1 MIIAAADRC
10 FNGSVDAPA
19 SKSVYHRELIVRFL
33 CGDRDNLQPDRT
45 DNDDVRATKAC
56 LSALASAVAGEE
68 VRLPCNESG
77 STLRFMIPVAASFL
91 NGQGRDMGCRIV
103 CETEGRLFDRPVKE
117 LADALKPQGV
127 TIDLDE
133 KSRTFIVTGTMMPG
147 EYEIDGSVSSQ
158 YISGLIMALP
168 LFENDCKLRVRGQMK
183 SVHYIGLT
191 QDVMAK
197 YGCVIPL
204 KDDTF
209 IIKGG
214 AYSTKPSKGFTVE
227 GDWSNGAFLLCIK
240 KALALRGREL
250 TVNNLNYDSRQGDK
264 AILDFLALTESGI
277 NEIRFDCSDIP
288 DIAPYMAVTSAFIF
302 EKAVFS
308 GIARLRIKESDRVM
322 AVREQLKAFGIM
334 TEEEQDSLTI
344 YAYKGDAPERIKL
357 SSYHDH
363 RMAMCAILLAV
374 FTGKEIDLDD
384 IECVN
389 KSFPE
394 LREII
399 EKEIKQ

>member
-10 FNGSVDAPA
+10 FNGSVDAPP

-77 STLRFMIPVAASFL
+77 STLRFMIPVAAAFL

-197 YGCVIPL
+197 YGCEIPL

-344 YAYKGDAPERIKL
+344 YAYKGDAPKRIKL